1 VSNVTTGYTISMR
14 TDGAREVITAIE
26 KTGAAALD
34 AGRKVDTLQN
44 ELDGLTHST
53 PGIRSIEDALDDVG
67 KGGGGAAAGIGRAVE
82 AAKSLAAAYGA
93 ITAARFFVEQADA
106 YNRIQSQLGL
116 ITEGEA
122 ARAELTSK
130 VLAIA
135 QETGT
140 EFEAQA
146 KLVNRLSTAASE
158 LGVTQQQVLDVSKLI
173 SQTFVITGATAA
185 EAASSAQQFAQA
197 IASGSLQGDELRS
210 ILENNTAL
218 ARALADGLG
227 VGVGRLKEMGANG
240 ELQARNILPAILTQ
254 AEKINAQYARAIP
267 LMSQGVERLS
277 NSSKNLVG
285 ALDSALGASQLIE
298 RALSGAA
305 KAADQ
310 IAELIRQ
317 NPNSIR
323 NGAIRAVGGALP
335 GGSIPAE
342 ALIRGLDLKSAA
354 DSADARRQLQ
364 DAATQ
369 GDIQNFIRGGGF
381 GSPGS
386 LLRDSPLGQGARPNS
401 GGFSSDELAA
411 LAGFSPPS
419 GSSSG
424 GGGRGGRGS
433 SAADTEARAFDDLSR
448 AIADAKREAAGFY
461 AATLTPAEQLAK
473 EIERVV
479 ALKDYFGDGEFER
492 VMGDFA
498 TQAQALQDAS
508 DGTADALQRIRD
520 YMAQAAAAG
529 DPLKRTFEDIQM
541 LKASGALSGEQLQ
554 ETEAAFAEHMARIN
568 EQYSGQLSD
577 FQQAAL
583 AAGDSIS
590 DVLAD
595 AIGSGFEDGFDVAR
609 QAAAQALREI
619 ALQQI
624 KEAGKDLLKDFVLG
638 AIQAY
643 TGVPVASLSKATAS
657 GPSGG
662 PKAMGGPVQA
672 GRTYLVGETGPEM
685 FTAPANGRITPSG
698 ETAAGKGGGVTVV
711 NVKDPR
717 EALLAM
723 QTAEGGSVLRNLVST
738 NRDEFRRILGVT

>member
-1 VSNVTTGYTISMR
+1 
-14 TDGAREVITAIE
+14 
-26 KTGAAALD
+26 
-34 AGRKVDTLQN
+34 
-44 ELDGLTHST
+44 
-53 PGIRSIEDALDDVG
+53 
-67 KGGGGAAAGIGRAVE
+67 
-82 AAKSLAAAYGA
+82 
-93 ITAARFFVEQADA
+93 
-106 YNRIQSQLGL
+106 
-116 ITEGEA
+116 
-122 ARAELTSK
+122 
-130 VLAIA
+130 
-135 QETGT
+135 
-140 EFEAQA
+140 
-146 KLVNRLSTAASE
+146 
-158 LGVTQQQVLDVSKLI
+158 
-173 SQTFVITGATAA
+173 
-185 EAASSAQQFAQA
+185 
-197 IASGSLQGDELRS
+197 
-210 ILENNTAL
+210 
-218 ARALADGLG
+218 
-227 VGVGRLKEMGANG
+227 MGANG

-298 RALSGAA
+298 RALTGAA

-354 DSADARRQLQ
+354 DGADARRQLQ

-381 GSPGS
+381 GSPSS

-424 GGGRGGRGS
+424 GGGGGGRGL
-433 SAADTEARAFDDLSR
+433 SAADSEARAFDDLSR

-473 EIERVV
+473 EIERAV
-479 ALKDYFGDGEFER
+479 ALKDYFGEGGFER

-498 TQAQALQDAS
+498 TQAQALQDAA
-508 DGTADALQRIRD
+508 DGTADAMQRVRD
-520 YMAQAAAAG
+520 YVAQAAG
-529 DPLKRTFEDIQM
+529 ESDPLKRQFEDIQA
-541 LKASGALSGEQLQ
+541 LKASGRLSGAELQ
-554 ETEAAFAEHMARIN
+554 EAEAALQDHLARVN
-568 EQYSGQLSD
+568 EQFNGRLSEFDRAMLELNADLSD
-577 FQQAAL
+577 AL
-583 AAGDSIS
+583 T
-590 DVLAD
+590 D
-595 AIGSGFEDGFDVAR
+595 AIASGFEGGFDVAK
-609 QAAAQALREI
+609 QVAAQALRQI
-619 ALQQI
+619 ALEQI
-624 KEAGKDLLKDFVLG
+624 KAQGGQLLRDFVYGAVG
-638 AIQAY
+638 AI
-643 TGVPVASLSKATAS
+643 TGIKISPGAADLSKAGAS

-685 FTAPANGRITPSG
+685 FTAPANGRITPSA
-698 ETAAGKGGGVTVV
+698 ETASGKGGGVTVV